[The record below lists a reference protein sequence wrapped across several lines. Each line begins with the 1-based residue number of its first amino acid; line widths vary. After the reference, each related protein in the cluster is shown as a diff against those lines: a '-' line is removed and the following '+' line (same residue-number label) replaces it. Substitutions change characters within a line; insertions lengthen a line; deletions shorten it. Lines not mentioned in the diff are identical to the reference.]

1 VPWTR
6 SVGLLL
12 CPPLVTE
19 MSVVLFYS
27 VSKGNV
33 KGCHLHEFLQWM
45 GGEFTLKP
53 LNLMRPL
60 APRLPFL
67 FNLILT
73 PLDQ

>member
-1 VPWTR
+1 
-6 SVGLLL
+6 
-12 CPPLVTE
+12 
-19 MSVVLFYS
+19 MFYS

-33 KGCHLHEFLQWM
+33 KGRGLHAFLQWM

-73 PLDQ
+73 LLDQ

>member
-1 VPWTR
+1 
-6 SVGLLL
+6 
-12 CPPLVTE
+12 
-19 MSVVLFYS
+19 MSVILFYS

-33 KGCHLHEFLQWM
+33 KGRRLRAFLQWM
-45 GGEFTLKP
+45 GGEFTHKP

-73 PLDQ
+73 LLDP